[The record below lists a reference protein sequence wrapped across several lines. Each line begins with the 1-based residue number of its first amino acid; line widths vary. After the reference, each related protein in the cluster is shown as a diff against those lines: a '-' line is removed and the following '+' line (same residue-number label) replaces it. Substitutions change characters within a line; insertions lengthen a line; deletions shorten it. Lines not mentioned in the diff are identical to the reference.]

1 MLRSGAGGG
10 EKAPGENAP
19 EMCGGWEVL
28 DAVTKGA
35 ILVLD
40 RGGRVLHANRSA
52 CQLFVRSVRE
62 LENRTLANLGDG
74 APPHSEAQAES
85 RIRMALD
92 QGECTF
98 PWCFRRGN
106 GEGFTALTLL
116 RPVGQGEPGWLVAI
130 VQETGKPRLTDEV
143 ARDSEEK
150 LLRIFQR
157 IFQASTNAMALAEEE
172 SGRVVD
178 VNQAW
183 LAMCGVDRERIIG
196 RDVFEIGPWQDP
208 AEEHACHSE
217 LTSGGRIEP
226 REILLAS
233 ATGPRPARLSVVSVA
248 LPTGNLSLW
257 ELRDLSEVRHSQALA
272 REREERLHA
281 IGANLTEGMI
291 YQVTASPEGARTI
304 TYLSDSVR
312 RLYGVSPQEAMAD
325 ANLIYRRIHPDDIER
340 LRRAEDLAIKDC
352 TTFRT
357 EARLLDPTG
366 TIRWSAFVSTPKRLA
381 DGNTV
386 FDGIEFVITNL
397 KRAEEALAESERD
410 LKEAQHLAALGS
422 WTLDLKTDR
431 LHWSDEV
438 FRIFELSPKTFNAS
452 LEGFLDAVHPDDRE
466 LVRRAYADSVT
477 NRTTYS
483 IEHRLRMPDGRI
495 KYVQERSATYYD
507 DDGKPSRSVG
517 TVQDIT
523 KDKEATLERANL
535 EAQLQRAQRMESI
548 GRLAGGVAHD
558 FNNML
563 GVIIGHVELALGELP
578 DDHSVHANL
587 QEIVK
592 AARRSKDLTR
602 QLLAFARKQTITPR
616 VLDVNEAV
624 KSMLRML
631 RRLIGEDIDLL
642 WQPATEL
649 WPVKV
654 DPSQLDQIL
663 VNLCVNSRDAI
674 KDVGKITI
682 ETQNARVDHEYSA
695 QRAEA
700 TPGEYVRLS
709 VSDDGCGMDRET
721 MAHIFEPFFTTKESG
736 TGTGLGLA
744 TVYGIA
750 HQNHGFINVYSE
762 PGQGTT
768 FAIYLPRDLSG
779 KAATA
784 PEVSAIVPLGGHE
797 MILLVE
803 DEPALLSVFAVMLE
817 KYGYTVLP
825 ANGPGEAL
833 RLAAQHAKEIRLLI
847 SDVVMPG
854 MNGRELA
861 KLISAIVP
869 GVKRLFMSGYTANV
883 IAHHN
888 VLDEGVWFI
897 QKPFTETELATQV
910 RRVIGGDESAA
921 STT

>member
-1 MLRSGAGGG
+1 M
-10 EKAPGENAP
+10 
-19 EMCGGWEVL
+19 L
-28 DAVTKGA
+28 DAVTTGS

-40 RGGRVLHANRSA
+40 REGRVLHANRLA
-52 CQLFVRSVRE
+52 CQLFVRSALE

-74 APPHSEAQAES
+74 APPHTEAQAAS
-85 RIRMALD
+85 RIRMAFD

-98 PWCFRRGN
+98 PWFFRRGN
-106 GEGFTALTLL
+106 GEGFTALTIL
-116 RPVGQGEPGWLVAI
+116 RSGGQGELGWLVAI
-130 VQETGKPRLTDEV
+130 VRETGKRRLTDEV
-143 ARDSEEK
+143 VRDSEEK
-150 LLRIFQR
+150 FLR
-157 IFQASTNAMALAEEE
+157 IFQASANAMALAEEQ
-172 SGRVVD
+172 SLRVID

-183 LAMCGVDRERIIG
+183 LDMCGVDRERIIG
-196 RDVFEIGPWQDP
+196 RDAFEIGLWQDSVQ
-208 AEEHACHSE
+208 EQACHSE
-217 LTSGGRIEP
+217 LTSGGRLEP

-272 REREERLHA
+272 REGEERLRA
-281 IGANLTEGMI
+281 IGANLTEGMV
-291 YQVTASPEGARTI
+291 YQVVVSPEGARTI
-304 TYLSDSVR
+304 TYVSESVR
-312 RLYGVSPQEAMAD
+312 QLYGVSPQEAMAYP
-325 ANLIYRRIHPDDIER
+325 NLIYRRIHPDDIER

-352 TTFRT
+352 STFRI
-357 EARLLDPTG
+357 EARLLDVTG
-366 TIRWSAFVSTPKRLA
+366 TIRWSAFVSTPKRMA
-381 DGNTV
+381 DGTTV

-397 KRAEEALAESERD
+397 KHAEGALAESERE

-438 FRIFELSPKTFNAS
+438 YRIFELAPKTFNAS
-452 LEGFLDAVHPDDRE
+452 LQGFLDAIHPDDRE
-466 LVRRAYADSVT
+466 LVRQAYADSIA
-477 NRTTYS
+477 NRASYS

-495 KYVQERSATYYD
+495 KYVQEHSRTYYD

-517 TVQDIT
+517 TVQDVT
-523 KDKEATLERANL
+523 KDKEAALERANL
-535 EAQLQRAQRMESI
+535 EVQLQRAQRMESI

-563 GVIIGHVELALGELP
+563 GVIIGHVELALEDLP
-578 DDHSVHANL
+578 DDQPIHANL

-602 QLLAFARKQTITPR
+602 QLLAFARKQTIAPR
-616 VLDVNEAV
+616 VIDVNETV

-631 RRLIGEDIDLL
+631 RRLIGEDIELR
-642 WQPATEL
+642 WHPATEL

-682 ETQNARVDHEYSA
+682 ETQNTTVDHEYSA
-695 QRAEA
+695 QRAEV

-721 MAHIFEPFFTTKESG
+721 MEHIFEPFFTTKDSG
-736 TGTGLGLA
+736 KGTGLGLA
-744 TVYGIA
+744 TVHGIA

-768 FAIYLPRDLSG
+768 FAIYLPRDPGEKRAAGSELS
-779 KAATA
+779 TVT
-784 PEVSAIVPLGGHE
+784 PVGGDE

-803 DEPALLSVFAVMLE
+803 DEPALLSVFAVMLGR
-817 KYGYTVLP
+817 YGYRVLS
-825 ANGPGEAL
+825 ADGPSEAL
-833 RLAAQHAKEIRLLI
+833 RLAAQHANQVRLLI

-854 MNGRELA
+854 MNGRDLA
-861 KLISAIVP
+861 KRVSDLVP
-869 GVKRLFMSGYTANV
+869 GVKRLFVSGYTANV
-883 IAHHN
+883 IVHHN

-897 QKPFTETELATQV
+897 QKPFTETELAIKVRQV
-910 RRVIGGDESAA
+910 LDGSAES
-921 STT
+921 ST